1 MTVVNMTEQEFS
13 LGLAFLW
20 LGFSLVFFLFFCI
33 TQIDHDTSPIDGT
46 SKTNFQPRLGG
57 AGKLILAALGLSG
70 AWGLA
75 TLLGLYR
82 SSDAYVQVFML
93 GGMLV
98 GVAVSY
104 RIFGWPNIKFKNKLK
119 D

>member
-1 MTVVNMTEQEFS
+1 MTERELS

-20 LGFSLVFFLFFCI
+20 LGFSLVFFLLFCI
-33 TQIDHDTSPIDGT
+33 THIDGDRSSIDSV
-46 SKTNFQPRLGG
+46 SKANFRLGRTG
-57 AGKLILAALGLSG
+57 RLILAALGVSG

-82 SSDAYVQVFML
+82 SSDGYVQVFML
-93 GGMLV
+93 VGMLI

-104 RIFGWPNIKFKNKLK
+104 RMFGWPNIDFKNKPK

>member
-1 MTVVNMTEQEFS
+1 MTEREFS

-33 TQIDHDTSPIDGT
+33 THVDRDSSPIDGASRT
-46 SKTNFQPRLGG
+46 SLRPGLGR
-57 AGKLILAALGLSG
+57 AGRLILAALGLSG

-82 SSDAYVQVFML
+82 SSDGCVQVFML
-93 GGMLV
+93 GGMLL

-104 RIFGWPNIKFKNKLK
+104 RIFGWPNIQFKKNPK
-119 D
+119 DKA

>member
-1 MTVVNMTEQEFS
+1 M
-13 LGLAFLW
+13 GLAFLW

-33 TQIDHDTSPIDGT
+33 SQVDGESAPSSGT
-46 SKTNFQPRLGG
+46 SRLQPKLGRTG
-57 AGKLILAALGLSG
+57 RLILAALGLSG

-82 SSDAYVQVFML
+82 SSDGYVQLFML

-104 RIFGWPNIKFKNKLK
+104 RMFGWPNIRFKNKLK